1 MSEEKKEQSDSEGSV
16 SGESDSGSCCSD
28 GDRPITLE
36 EKLKAARHYDG
47 KRASGKIY
55 YAKNREKCLEY
66 TRRRRERLREERKKL
81 ISDVGEADAPKK
93 KTKKPAEPRP
103 KLSSEESKA
112 RTALRQKQ
120 YRLRRKQAYLALQEE
135 EAGEEGDDDASVC
148 PIPEDTP
155 IRAV

>member
-1 MSEEKKEQSDSEGSV
+1 MSEEKKEQSESEGSV

-81 ISDVGEADAPKK
+81 ISDVVGEADAPKK

-135 EAGEEGDDDASVC
+135 EAGEEDGDDASVC
-148 PIPEDTP
+148 PIPHDTP
-155 IRAV
+155 ICA